1 MLKFLKGKTPSNE
14 SLSSAEDKNV
24 ASWVSGGHTQSDM
37 HGQVEAETS
46 VAPFKTQ
53 ENVAALSIQ
62 EEVKLIQEEVKLI
75 QEEVKLS
82 ANDN

>member
-1 MLKFLKGKTPSNE
+1 MLNFLKGKTPSDE
-14 SLSSAEDKNV
+14 SLSSAEDKNI

-37 HGQVEAETS
+37 HDQVEAETN

-53 ENVAALSIQ
+53 ENFA
-62 EEVKLIQEEVKLI
+62 
-75 QEEVKLS
+75 